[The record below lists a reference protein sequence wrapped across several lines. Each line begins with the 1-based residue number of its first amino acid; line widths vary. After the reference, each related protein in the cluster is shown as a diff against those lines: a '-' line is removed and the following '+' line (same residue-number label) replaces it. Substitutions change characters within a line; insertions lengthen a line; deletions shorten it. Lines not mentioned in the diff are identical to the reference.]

1 MFSLEPNYDC
11 VIFLCL
17 VCIGS
22 ILAAPDSHI
31 IGGSDADIADY
42 PYQCSLRYSGSHTC
56 GCVILS
62 ASKILTAA
70 HCVDGRTISSFSVI
84 VGQTDRTVGQQIP
97 ITSAVMHPNYN
108 NGDYTFY
115 NDVATATL
123 SASVDLNNPNIQVAD
138 LAKPADGD
146 FAGVECTLT
155 GWGRTS
161 SSNTLPETLQ
171 QTQMPALV
179 SSSCENSMNAIG
191 GKIGPGHICFS
202 SSDTGAC
209 NGDSGGPARCNNKV
223 SGIASWVVSSG
234 GNCMVSYPSVYARVS
249 EYYDWITA

>member
-1 MFSLEPNYDC
+1 MITTLVSL
-11 VIFLCL
+11 IAL
-17 VCIGS
+17 VGS

-70 HCVDGRTISSFSVI
+70 HCVDGREASRFSVI
-84 VGQTDRTVGQQIP
+84 AGQTDRTVGQDIS
-97 ITSAVMHPNYN
+97 ITGFAMHPNYN

-123 SASVDLNNPNIQVAD
+123 SAPVDLNNPNIQVAD
-138 LAKPADGD
+138 LAKPGDGN
-146 FAGVECTLT
+146 FAGDEC
-155 GWGRTS
+155 
-161 SSNTLPETLQ
+161 SNTLPETLQ

-179 SSSCENSMNAIG
+179 SSSCENTMNAMG

-202 SSDTGAC
+202 SSGTGAC

-223 SGIASWVVSSG
+223 SGVASWVVSSG
-234 GNCMVSYPSVYARVS
+234 GNCMVTYPSVYARVS